1 MTTANNAPISFR
13 LTDDELE
20 LLRQHQED
28 GEKSLNLTAKRLLLN
43 ALGVDAKK
51 SSLQFVN
58 TVDTNQIKELIE
70 TAVQEKL
77 EKLTIVD
84 NVDIIKNLIDDS
96 VTDGGIGEAI
106 AKNYEAMM
114 GQFNGL
120 LEELQ
125 DLKSQLQELKSI
137 PPVPVPQPQINEEL
151 TIDNEEPTT
160 DNEILT
166 NEILTEPSKTDSDLE
181 SDTQSP
187 MTNDQIPPGDDL
199 TEIKSDNSPAL
210 PEKNQIDYVQKQLKK
225 IGIKKSAGEIR
236 EAFINAGFDGNNYEV
251 LRGELIESLSK
262 E

>member
-51 SSLQFVN
+51 SSLQFIN

-77 EKLTIVD
+77 TELTKVD
-84 NVDIIKNLIDDS
+84 NVDTVKNLITES
-96 VTDGGIGEAI
+96 LADGDIKDAI
-106 AKNYEAMM
+106 ATSYAGVM

-120 LEELQ
+120 LQELQ
-125 DLKSQLQELKSI
+125 ELKKQLQELKLNPSAA
-137 PPVPVPQPQINEEL
+137 VPSPQLPITNGEL
-151 TIDNEEPTT
+151 TIDNYQLPDVE
-160 DNEILT
+160 
-166 NEILTEPSKTDSDLE
+166 SDLT

-187 MTNDQIPPGDDL
+187 IINDQ
-199 TEIKSDNSPAL
+199 L
-210 PEKNQIDYVQKQLKK
+210 PLWDKVLMKNPVDSIRKQLKK
-225 IGIKKSAGEIR
+225 KDITKTAEEIKQT
-236 EAFINAGFDGNNYEV
+236 FLNAGFDGSNHQSLREEV
-251 LRGELIESLSK
+251 IKTLSQ